1 MLFFQLVLCAG
12 LLYKFVIV
20 ICCYDIDIVAVMCTL
35 EAVAACQPCFSV
47 CYYSTY
53 LPVSDLCTVRY
64 DCPFTRYI
72 IRSEGPLPRMWRLAH
87 WLSMG
92 RLLRLIQ
99 QREAW
104 IGPVVNPGMLIR
116 LRGSAAEP
124 CSRTFCLSDTQK
136 SLHEISHV
144 CKIADNSSC
153 QINRA
158 YCTYGWWCRCQRWF

>member
-1 MLFFQLVLCAG
+1 MRRIVVQIRHCH
-12 LLYKFVIV
+12 LLLWYWYC
-20 ICCYDIDIVAVMCTL
+20 CCYVYSRSSSCLPTL
-35 EAVAACQPCFSV
+35 LLCVLIFHVSTSIWPV
-47 CYYSTY
+47 YSPIRLY
-53 LPVSDLCTVRY
+53 RY
-64 DCPFTRYI
+64 II
-72 IRSEGPLPRMWRLAH
+72 IRSEGPLPRMWRLVH

-104 IGPVVNPGMLIR
+104 IGPVMNPGMLIR

-158 YCTYGWWCRCQRWF
+158 YCTYGWWCRCQDDSNSSPTR